1 MGGVLMS
8 YKYSKDYDEI
18 IDVMADTEF
27 ISNLFLLESNVDYN
41 VISEQLYRIYE
52 LECNERKLA
61 IIPFKGKKWW
71 YEVEYQLNYFI
82 QSRAQI
88 LVETIAIRYISIKH
102 PELGQDIIRKLE
114 RNENKVVNLTIE
126 ILKTCLF
133 LFETKGTN
141 IIFGKER
148 DVESYKQLYDELTS
162 SQLELQQ
169 QGKQKLLSRQNP
181 ILFKNN

>member
-1 MGGVLMS
+1 M
-8 YKYSKDYDEI
+8 
-18 IDVMADTEF
+18 
-27 ISNLFLLESNVDYN
+27 
-41 VISEQLYRIYE
+41 
-52 LECNERKLA
+52 
-61 IIPFKGKKWW
+61 
-71 YEVEYQLNYFI
+71 
-82 QSRAQI
+82 
-88 LVETIAIRYISIKH
+88 
-102 PELGQDIIRKLE
+102 
-114 RNENKVVNLTIE
+114 
-126 ILKTCLF
+126 F

>member
-1 MGGVLMS
+1 MS

-82 QSRAQI
+82 QTRAQT
-88 LVETIAIRYISIKH
+88 LVETMIIRYISIKH
-102 PELGQDIIRKLE
+102 PELRQDIISKLE

-162 SQLELQQ
+162 S
-169 QGKQKLLSRQNP
+169 P
-181 ILFKNN
+181 IRITTTGQTKVIITSKSYTI

>member
-1 MGGVLMS
+1 MN

-18 IDVMADTEF
+18 IDVMIDTEF
-27 ISNLFLLESNVDYN
+27 ISNLLLLESNVGYN
-41 VISEQLYRIYE
+41 VVREQLYRIYE

-61 IIPFKGKKWW
+61 IVPAKGKEWW
-71 YEVEYQLNYFI
+71 YEEEYQLNYRI

-88 LVETIAIRYISIKH
+88 LVETIKIRCTSIKH
-102 PELGQDIIRKLE
+102 PELRQGIISMLE
-114 RNENKVVNLTIE
+114 SYENEVVNLTIG
-126 ILKTCLF
+126 ILKSCLF

-148 DVESYKQLYDELTS
+148 DVEGYKQLYDELTS

-169 QGKQKLLSRQNP
+169 QGKQKLLSRQNSM
-181 ILFKNN
+181 LCKDN

>member
-1 MGGVLMS
+1 MS
-8 YKYSKDYDEI
+8 YKYNKDYDEI
-18 IDVMADTEF
+18 IDVIADIEF
-27 ISNLFLLESNVDYN
+27 ISNLLLLESNVGYN
-41 VISEQLYRIYE
+41 VIMEQLYRIYE

-82 QSRAQI
+82 QSRAQT
-88 LVETIAIRYISIKH
+88 LVETIEVRYISIKH
-102 PELGQDIIRKLE
+102 PELRQDIISKLE
-114 RNENKVVNLTIE
+114 NYENKVVNLTIS
-126 ILKTCLF
+126 ILKACLF

-148 DVESYKQLYDELTS
+148 DIESYKQLYDELTS

-181 ILFKNN
+181 ILFKND